1 MAYTALQNFLVV
13 TYTDIRGD
21 TRNRRI
27 ETDPTLVVTDPIV
40 GLLDDVSKC
49 ALKRY
54 SLGLNQADDALTPDA
69 DSEKADTARLYFDLD
84 GLGKKGH
91 FDIVDAHDDLFLA
104 TSGPNAN
111 IIKDYATLDAAT
123 AGTPEKALA
132 SIIDALLAGTFT
144 ISDGETPAAYL
155 NGVRLV

>member
-1 MAYTALQNFLVV
+1 MAYTALQNFLTI
-13 TYTDIRGD
+13 TYTDIRGN

-27 ETDPTLVVTDPIV
+27 ETDPALVVTDPIV
-40 GLLDDVSKC
+40 GKLDDVSKS

-54 SLGLNQADDALTPDA
+54 TLGLNQADDALTPDA

-91 FDIVDAHDDLFLA
+91 FDIVDPHDDLFLSTA
-104 TSGPNAN
+104 GPNAN
-111 IIKDYATLDAAT
+111 VIKDYATLFAAV
-123 AGTPEKALA
+123 AGTPEKSLA
-132 SIIDALLAGTFT
+132 DIIDALLAGSMT
-144 ISDGETPAAYL
+144 ISDGETPASYL